1 MVPFATSV
9 AITHGVEIRY
19 RLLFPHLPTPLM
31 YTPSHLLVCWATTSV
46 RHPHHSHALCLPHI
60 CMIWKC
66 GLNLASKGWHLLSG
80 ERPVWFWPPPSQHV
94 VSYTYFTKL
103 LSVKMLSSLLALPD
117 YSPSLHYSP
126 VKWTFF
132 FFVSQLRISSGS
144 DSKLSMSPFQVVHS
158 KLCSYWIYSD
168 SAQNVP
174 GVWAQSQLLWVE
186 LGLYL
191 LGFSSD
197 FARTLSS
204 LLS

>member
-1 MVPFATSV
+1 MVWKSGTDSSFLISPPRWCIPPPIYLFAGPPPQFDIHTTPTHCACHTYAWFESV
-9 AITHGVEIRY
+9 VSTWLVKAGTCWVVRGQSDSDLHQVNMLCPIPIS
-19 RLLFPHLPTPLM
+19 
-31 YTPSHLLVCWATTSV
+31 PSFFQS
-46 RHPHHSHALCLPHI
+46 
-60 CMIWKC
+60 KC
-66 GLNLASKGWHLLSG
+66 SLLSWLFLIIH
-80 ERPVWFWPPPSQHV
+80 P
-94 VSYTYFTKL
+94 
-103 LSVKMLSSLLALPD
+103 LSTIPQLNG
-117 YSPSLHYSP
+117 H
-126 VKWTFF
+126 FF